1 MYISNKSVHRIGRI
15 YEQNKTAKPSKKAVN
30 NKDKVT
36 LSDEGKELQA
46 VLQKVYVLQKPSEK
60 AETLKQEIYSGVYH
74 VKGEDIAASM
84 IKYFK
89 QRV

>member
-15 YEQNKTAKPSKKAVN
+15 YEQNKAAKPSKKAAD
-30 NKDKVT
+30 NKDKVI
-36 LSDEGKELQA
+36 LSDEGKELQ
-46 VLQKVYVLQKPSEK
+46 VILNKVYSPQKPSAK
-60 AETLKQEIYSGVYH
+60 AETLKKKIVSGDYY